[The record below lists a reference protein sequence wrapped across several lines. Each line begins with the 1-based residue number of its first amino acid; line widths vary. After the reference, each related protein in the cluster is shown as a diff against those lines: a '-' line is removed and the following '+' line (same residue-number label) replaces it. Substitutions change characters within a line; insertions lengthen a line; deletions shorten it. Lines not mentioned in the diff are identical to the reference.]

1 MTPEEETFSN
11 RFAPFIHTGNVGR
24 MEREFSRAETD
35 IARNANAKI
44 VLFDLAIKLM
54 GFLRIKSMT
63 TTQQNLRKKNMKP
76 TLFILAA
83 SWHG

>member
-1 MTPEEETFSN
+1 MIRENFIYNFGISSLNRMTPEEETFSS

-54 GFLRIKSMT
+54 GFLRIKT
-63 TTQQNLRKKNMKP
+63 
-76 TLFILAA
+76 
-83 SWHG
+83 